1 MTRRLLA
8 MTAICALAAL
18 TINGLL
24 ALATAPAPDPFE
36 YKDELHDLA

>member
-18 TINGLL
+18 TIAGLL
-24 ALATAPAPDPFE
+24 ALATDPDPFE
-36 YKDELHDLA
+36 YKDELHDLR

>member
-24 ALATAPAPDPFE
+24 ALATAPDPFE
-36 YKDELHDLA
+36 YKDELRDLR